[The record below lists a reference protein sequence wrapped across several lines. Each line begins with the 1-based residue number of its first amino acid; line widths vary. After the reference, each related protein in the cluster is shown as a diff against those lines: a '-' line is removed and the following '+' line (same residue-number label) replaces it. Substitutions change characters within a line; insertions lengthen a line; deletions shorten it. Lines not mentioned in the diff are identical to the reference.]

1 MRTPTRWLANGGKCM
16 RTGVANCSI
25 LLRLCKN
32 LSKKKQK
39 NKKIKVE
46 MASNTQ
52 VAIEEKIQEQ
62 KGQSPFEKGKQIKK
76 IPNPLGGIND
86 QKAKSFEDPN
96 QNDVLKDEVE
106 KFITDE
112 GLDLGG
118 ERYVFRRDDLI
129 LEREH

>member
-1 MRTPTRWLANGGKCM
+1 M

-52 VAIEEKIQEQ
+52 VAIEEKVQEQ
-62 KGQSPFEKGKQIKK
+62 EDHSSFQKEKK
-76 IPNPLGGIND
+76 
-86 QKAKSFEDPN
+86 
-96 QNDVLKDEVE
+96 
-106 KFITDE
+106 T
-112 GLDLGG
+112 LDLVKLLNGKKT
-118 ERYVFRRDDLI
+118 V
-129 LEREH
+129 

>member
-1 MRTPTRWLANGGKCM
+1 MKEMVENSCQMVCKCD
-16 RTGVANCSI
+16 N
-25 LLRLCKN
+25 LLEIVQEL
-32 LSKKKQK
+32 
-39 NKKIKVE
+39 E
-46 MASNTQ
+46 
-52 VAIEEKIQEQ
+52 EQ

>member
-1 MRTPTRWLANGGKCM
+1 
-16 RTGVANCSI
+16 
-25 LLRLCKN
+25 
-32 LSKKKQK
+32 
-39 NKKIKVE
+39 

-62 KGQSPFEKGKQIKK
+62 KGQK